1 MNSEVHTHLTLRAR
15 LSRDFKGAM
24 NTKANPTM
32 NVNEW
37 KLTLAE
43 YKYFQ
48 YELLAPDQQAQC
60 GFFLKFFVF

>member
-1 MNSEVHTHLTLRAR
+1 
-15 LSRDFKGAM
+15 M

-43 YKYFQ
+43 CKYFQ